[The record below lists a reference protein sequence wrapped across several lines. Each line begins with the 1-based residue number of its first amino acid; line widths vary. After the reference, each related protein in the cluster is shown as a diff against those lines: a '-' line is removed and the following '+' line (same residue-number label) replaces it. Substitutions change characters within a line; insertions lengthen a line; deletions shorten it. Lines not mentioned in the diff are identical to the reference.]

1 MLVKKTKLDIW
12 TLQPTNQNMFW
23 WFLRQI
29 PHAARHVSFPAK
41 ITMLVGIRGWDWDQA
56 VAHQFIFDHTAFCVF
71 HRKTLACHC
80 TFNKKGT
87 FRSNRASNSFEAAL
101 VFEFHLLFMQ
111 VIWGVEPARREVDE
125 QATHGNSMETLGWY

>member
-1 MLVKKTKLDIW
+1 
-12 TLQPTNQNMFW
+12 MFW

-41 ITMLVGIRGWDWDQA
+41 ITMLVGIRGWDWDQM
-56 VAHQFIFDHTAFCVF
+56 VAHQFIFDHTACCFSQENTVLPLHF
-71 HRKTLACHC
+71 Q
-80 TFNKKGT
+80 KKGT
-87 FRSNRASNSFEAAL
+87 CRSNRASNSFEAAL

-125 QATHGNSMETLGWY
+125 QATHGNSMETVHFPHLGYCKNLGKTWLVLVAEY